1 MPTATSDS
9 GPDTATPGGVAAR
22 LPTPTPTSELAR
34 HKRLWAW
41 WLTKA
46 VRIAFKQNAVLSWL
60 AYYLGMSTV
69 GFWMRKQDRLDRAPR
84 SVGDSAWHTREAPIQ
99 TDRRR
104 ARKPF

>member
-1 MPTATSDS
+1 MATETSDS
-9 GPDTATPGGVAAR
+9 GPSPATPGGVAAR
-22 LPTPTPTSELAR
+22 LPDPIPVSELPR

-46 VRIAFKQNAVLSWL
+46 VKIAYKQNAVLSWL

-69 GFWMRKQDRLDRAPR
+69 GVWMRKQDRLDRTPR
-84 SVGDSAWHTREAPIQ
+84 PVGESAWHPREAPIQ